1 VKRAGSTGPPE
12 ADGDARLIEGLAGWL
27 TARLECRHVTITELT
42 RPTSGYSSE
51 TIFFDACWDQGGSPC
66 ENSLVLR
73 MAPRGHGSFAD
84 YNLVPQFEAQMAARA
99 VGVPIADPMLETDP
113 DWVGAPFILM
123 PRMNGRVIGQLPH
136 LDPWIAS
143 LSGHQRRSMYD
154 EFLRTLAAI
163 HGAHTRGIP
172 HVPRRDNA
180 AELDYWQEYLS
191 WSCNGHPVPGLVEAL
206 EWCRRNRPDKE
217 PAAALLWGDVR
228 FENCVIGD
236 DCRIRAVLDWDMAS
250 VGAPEHDLAWLTSLD
265 FTMHHLVGQR
275 VDGFPDRKS
284 TVARFEELSG
294 RPMIDFEWYETFAMV
309 RSTAIMTRLSFL
321 RQEAGKPVL
330 LPLEQNPVLDLLL
343 TRLS

>member
-1 VKRAGSTGPPE
+1 MKQADPTGPVD
-12 ADGDARLIEGLAGWL
+12 AGDAELIEGLARWL
-27 TARLECRHVTITELT
+27 SARPGCSHVTVTELT

-51 TIFFDACWDQGGSPC
+51 TIFVDARWDQDGCPC
-66 ENSLVLR
+66 QESLVLR
-73 MAPRGHGSFAD
+73 MAPKGRGSFAD
-84 YNLVPQFEAQMAARA
+84 YDLVAQFEAQMAAKA

-123 PRMNGRVIGQLPH
+123 PRVNGRVIGQLPH

-143 LSGHQRRSMYD
+143 LSGHERQFVYD
-154 EFLRTLAAI
+154 EFLRTLVAI
-163 HGAHTRGIP
+163 HGAHADGIP
-172 HVPRRDNA
+172 HVPRRDNG

-191 WSCNGHPVPGLVEAL
+191 WSCDGHPVPALVEAL
-206 EWCRRNRPDKE
+206 AWCRRHRPVEE
-217 PAAALLWGDVR
+217 PAAAPLWGDVR
-228 FENCVIGD
+228 FENCVIGE

-265 FTMHHLVGQR
+265 FTMRHLVGQR

-294 RPMIDFEWYETFAMV
+294 RPMVDFEWYETFAMV

-321 RQEAGKPVL
+321 RQEVGKPVL
-330 LPLEQNPVLDLLL
+330 LPLEQNPILDLLA